1 MLKAVTKRRRA
12 EEDVL
17 EQALYIA
24 RDNPDAAVRYLEAV
38 DAALRSLGRTP
49 KLGGLYKSRN
59 PTLKSLR
66 RLIVPGFKSYLIFY
80 LDLPSTIDVIR
91 VLHGAR
97 DLQVILGRRKDRD
110 NE

>member
-1 MLKAVTKRRRA
+1 MLKTVTKRRRA

-49 KLGGLYKSRN
+49 KLGGLYKTRN
-59 PTLKSLR
+59 PALKALR
-66 RLIVPGFKSYLIFY
+66 RLIVPGFKNHLIFY
-80 LDLPSTIDVIR
+80 LDLDSSIDVIR

-97 DLQVILGRRKDRD
+97 DLQVVLGEEKG
-110 NE
+110 